1 MEQQETTME
10 QLSTEKRKICR
21 KCGRELPISYFH
33 KNSVSKDG
41 LQSVCKECRK
51 NIDAAR
57 SGKGN
62 KKLSKVYANP
72 DLARFTPR
80 QLIDELKQRGYRGTL
95 TIQQQIV
102 L

>member
-1 MEQQETTME
+1 MGQQEAIMKRCFA
-10 QLSTEKRKICR
+10 EKRKTCS
-21 KCGRELPISYFH
+21 KCGRELPISHFH
-33 KNSVSKDG
+33 KDSAIKDG
-41 LQSVCKECRK
+41 LQTVCKECRK
-51 NIDAAR
+51 NVNTVR
-57 SGKGN
+57 SD
-62 KKLSKVYANP
+62 KKFSKVYSNP